1 MDLRLFCFPVIANFF
16 SVISLI
22 FSYHGL
28 NINHYVNKCQKNAK
42 LQAIETFLLAEVAFF
57 STIHYG

>member
-1 MDLRLFCFPVIANFF
+1 MNDPLRLFCFPVIAIFF
-16 SVISLI
+16 YSVISLI

-28 NINHYVNKCQKNAK
+28 NINHYVNKCQKDAK

-57 STIHYG
+57 